1 MIRSGTVNMSRVV
14 FVVLVSVMLAALG
27 GCDLVDPMRSTPQ
40 VDTETFGNLLDA
52 APDPVRENAWIA
64 KVRIAVPRALGRSD
78 EARPTPDVAGGINAV
93 VVVTSDTVVVVDDRP
108 TALMDIGLGT
118 EIVAIPVPGT
128 TTMVGENEI
137 HLEAAQLMDFV
148 SYARWR
154 LPKLELA
161 GGPAEIIEDVDRIN
175 TAGVEGAPVPVGDG
189 TVLYFTGRLRP
200 PELPGGPWI
209 GAQRNGL
216 PSPAEGER
224 SFDRGFRTQ
233 LGDDGWSIP
242 ELVVIPGID
251 PREHVKLTWVSAD
264 ERRCFVTVSDPDG
277 SPWVGVSERTSSS
290 ASWGEVVRME
300 GTGDGDAFDAVAMT
314 GSSSRTVFATTR
326 NGSGDLFLF
335 DPEIGPAQQL
345 QAEINTGGLEWGARI
360 GPANELY
367 FVRADRQLRFQGGRV
382 NEVRLPG
389 PHRSVLIEAA
399 PTADGAYL
407 FFSVPKFRPFDFD
420 LDIQVAPIHADGT
433 LGEAQPVDEW
443 RP

>member
-1 MIRSGTVNMSRVV
+1 MSRSV
-14 FVVLVSVMLAALG
+14 FVVLVSVMLPVLG

-40 VDTETFGNLLDA
+40 ADTETFGNLLEA
-52 APDPVRENAWIA
+52 APDPSRENVWIA
-64 KVRIAVPRALGRSD
+64 KVLIAVPRALGRSD

-108 TALMDIGLGT
+108 AAVLDIVPGT

-154 LPKLELA
+154 LPKLQLA
-161 GGPAEIIEDVDRIN
+161 GGPAEVIEDVDRIN
-175 TAGVEGAPVPVGDG
+175 TAGVEGSPVPVGDG
-189 TVLYFTGRLRP
+189 TILYFSGRLRS

-209 GAQRNGL
+209 GAPRDGL
-216 PSPAEGER
+216 ASPAEGER

-233 LGDDGWSIP
+233 LGDDGWSTP
-242 ELVVIPGID
+242 ELVVLPGIE
-251 PREHVKLTWVSAD
+251 PHEHVKLTWVSTD
-264 ERRCFVTVSDPDG
+264 ERRCYVTVSDPDG
-277 SPWVGVSERTSSS
+277 APWVGVSERPGSS
-290 ASWGEVVRME
+290 APWGEVVRME
-300 GTGDGDAFDAVAMT
+300 GTGEGDAFDAVAMT
-314 GSSSRTVFATTR
+314 GSPRKTVFATTR

-335 DPEIGPAQQL
+335 DPDIGPAQQL
-345 QAEINTGGLEWGARI
+345 QAEINSGGLEWGPRI
-360 GPANELY
+360 GPVNELY
-367 FVRADRQLRFQGGRV
+367 FVRGDRQLRFQGGRV

-389 PHRSVLIEAA
+389 PHRSVLVEAA
-399 PTADGAYL
+399 PTADGAHL
-407 FFSVPKFRPFDFD
+407 FFAVPKFRPVDVD

-433 LGEAQPVDEW
+433 LGEPRPVDEW

>member
-1 MIRSGTVNMSRVV
+1 MSRVV

-40 VDTETFGNLLDA
+40 ADTETFGNLLEA
-52 APDPVRENAWIA
+52 APDPSRENAWIA

-78 EARPTPDVAGGINAV
+78 VTLPTPDVAGGINAV
-93 VVVTSDTVVVVDDRP
+93 VLVTSDTVVVADDRP
-108 TALMDIGLGT
+108 IALLDIGPGT

-137 HLEAAQLMDFV
+137 HLEAAQLMDFET
-148 SYARWR
+148 YARWR
-154 LPKLELA
+154 LPKLQLA

-175 TAGVEGAPVPVGDG
+175 TAGIESSPVPVGDG
-189 TVLYFTGRLRP
+189 TILYFSGRLRP
-200 PELPGGPWI
+200 PEQQGGPWI
-209 GAQRNGL
+209 GAQRDGL
-216 PSPAEGER
+216 PAPSEGAQ
-224 SFDRGFRTQ
+224 SFDRGFRTE
-233 LGDDGWSIP
+233 LGDDGWSPP
-242 ELVVIPGID
+242 ELVVIPGTELH
-251 PREHVKLTWVSAD
+251 EHVKLTWVSAD

-290 ASWGEVVRME
+290 AAWGEVVRME
-300 GTGDGDAFDAVAMT
+300 GTSDGDAFDAVVMT
-314 GSSSRTVFATTR
+314 GSPSKTVFATTR
-326 NGSGDLFLF
+326 NGTGDLFLL

-345 QAEINTGGLEWGARI
+345 QAEINTGGLEWGPRI

-367 FVRADRQLRFQGGRV
+367 FVRGDRQLRFQGGRV

-399 PTADGAYL
+399 PTADGAHL
-407 FFSVPKFRPFDFD
+407 FFAVPKFRPFDLD

-433 LGEAQPVDEW
+433 LGEAKPVDEW